1 MMLGKVLIFPKR
13 TSK

>member
-1 MMLGKVLIFPKR
+1 VYEKPKR